1 MEVFPAPE
9 GAVMIMILLREA
21 MRKDEEKFELIIDE

>member
-9 GAVMIMILLREA
+9 GAVMIMILLLET
-21 MRKDEEKFELIIDE
+21 MRKDGEKKKF